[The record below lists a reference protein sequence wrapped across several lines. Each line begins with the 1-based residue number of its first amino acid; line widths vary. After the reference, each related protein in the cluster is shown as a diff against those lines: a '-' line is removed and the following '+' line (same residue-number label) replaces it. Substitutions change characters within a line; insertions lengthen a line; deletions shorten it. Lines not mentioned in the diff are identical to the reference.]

1 MHLRIY
7 FGQKSVYLC
16 DRIPSFLEAELHRPD
31 AFFMEEAS
39 PQAVKSLLHEIARPE
54 VRTAIL
60 LHPDLEKLR
69 RLFWKQFQVQP
80 AAGGLVVNGRGE
92 WLLIHRRGHWDL
104 PKGKL
109 DEGETLEECAVRE
122 VTEETGLTDPMLGEL
137 ICTTYHTFKD
147 YGHHILKESHWYH
160 MSVEGVPELTPQ
172 TEEDITD
179 IAWLAREGVQKIVSE
194 AYPSIQDVLKE
205 ASVI

>member
-7 FGQKSVYLC
+7 FGDKSAYLC
-16 DRIPSFLEAELHRPD
+16 DRLPAFLEGELHRPD
-31 AFFMEEAS
+31 AFFMEDGS
-39 PQAVKSLLHEIARPE
+39 PQAVKSLIHEIARPE

-60 LHPDLEKLR
+60 LDGDLERLR
-69 RLFWKQFQVQP
+69 RLFWKQFRVQQ
-80 AAGGLVVNGRGE
+80 AAGGLVVNGKGE
-92 WLLIHRRGHWDL
+92 WLMILRRGHWDL

-109 DEGETLEECAVRE
+109 DEGETLERCAVRE
-122 VTEETGLTDPMLGEL
+122 VVEETGIPEPTLGER

-147 YGHHILKESHWYH
+147 YGHHILKESHWYR
-160 MSVEGVPELTPQ
+160 MSVEGVPDLIPQ

-179 IAWLAREGVQKIVSE
+179 IAWLDREGVRKASE
-194 AYPSIQDVLKE
+194 KAYPSILDVLRE